1 MMQDRTVMEQVL
13 SLVATSKSNWDAWLE
28 DDDKFL
34 ATSWNAVSGG
44 ILNMEL
50 IQLNVKING
59 FKVDFD

>member
-50 IQLNVKING
+50 I
-59 FKVDFD
+59 